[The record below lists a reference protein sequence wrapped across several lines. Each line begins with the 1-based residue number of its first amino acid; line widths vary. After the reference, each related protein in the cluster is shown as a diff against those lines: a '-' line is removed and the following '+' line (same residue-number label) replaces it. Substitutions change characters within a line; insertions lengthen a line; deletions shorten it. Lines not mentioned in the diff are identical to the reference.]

1 MNVRIE
7 SNFQFS
13 VASIQYAPNGELC
26 IALSSE
32 NMHDESHYQ
41 YSACLGDGQAEENPS
56 VSLMQ
61 YAREFAATANIKAK
75 TKDTY
80 RLMRDHLE
88 TYGDITIDKVTTAY
102 LQGFIGHLQSQGMKP
117 GTVRLYFQKLAC
129 VLHAGFEGNVC
140 LQQLYCGGMSRFSR
154 INLWEMEK

>member
-1 MNVRIE
+1 MNITIE
-7 SNFQFS
+7 SSFRFS
-13 VASIQYAPNGELC
+13 VSSIQYASSGELL
-26 IALSSE
+26 ITLTSE
-32 NMHDESHYQ
+32 NSHTDVQ
-41 YSACLGDGQAEENPS
+41 YRYTACLGDGQAEEKPS
-56 VSLMQ
+56 VSLLQ
-61 YAREFAATANIKAK
+61 YAREFAASANIKAK

-80 RLMRDHLE
+80 RLMCDHLE

-102 LQGFIGHLQSQGMKP
+102 LQGFIGYLQLQGLKT

-140 LQQLYCGGMSRFSR
+140 LQQLYCGGMSHFSR